1 MPCNHHNL
9 FLNAEYEEQNL
20 DHKELED
27 TIFKVKKAVDT
38 LKEKTNADLTHEV
51 ETLSSSIV
59 QVAGATHQELQDFV
73 TEIEQKLSELTQQTD
88 TIDSKVDNAVTTL
101 NSTVTTAE
109 NRINARVD
117 NIIVNSSSTEGNS
130 ELIDI
135 RSGADGVTYTTA
147 GKAVRKQLTNIA
159 EKEYDI
165 EHKVSSFYTE
175 VETTGN
181 NLFNSVQATA
191 NKTINSSGVL
201 TDANGYS
208 LSDYIDVKDIS
219 RLYFTYDSVSDIPTY
234 IFTFDYQKNFI
245 ERMVISNS
253 EYTIGEGVRYIRF
266 NTTNIKAPLY
276 MVATT
281 ENLPFEQYSYSKT
294 TNLTADNINTLANE
308 LQTSRS
314 KLYGKKLCV
323 CGDSLT
329 YGAYADTDENNNRK
343 TYAYYTAKRNNMTLT
358 VNAVS
363 GSTLTSFK
371 EGETGGGAAF
381 TYGGNY
387 ARYKRLGN
395 DLDYITIWFG
405 LNDNTYLSKTNGIG
419 TIDSTD
425 VTTFYGAWNTVL
437 QYLIDKY
444 PTAKIGIIVTYG
456 ASQEIRDATRNI
468 CKKYGIPPLDFMGDE
483 KIPLVSGY
491 GRDNGTVVDSTVLA
505 KRKNSFIYSGDS
517 IHMIDAGYQYFSTIF
532 ENYLNSL

>member
-9 FLNAEYEEQNL
+9 FLNEEYEEQNL

-208 LSDYIDVKDIS
+208 LSDYIILNV
-219 RLYFTYDSVSDIPTY
+219 T
-234 IFTFDYQKNFI
+234 
-245 ERMVISNS
+245 
-253 EYTIGEGVRYIRF
+253 RF
-266 NTTNIKAPLY
+266 
-276 MVATT
+276 
-281 ENLPFEQYSYSKT
+281 
-294 TNLTADNINTLANE
+294 
-308 LQTSRS
+308 
-314 KLYGKKLCV
+314 
-323 CGDSLT
+323 
-329 YGAYADTDENNNRK
+329 
-343 TYAYYTAKRNNMTLT
+343 
-358 VNAVS
+358 
-363 GSTLTSFK
+363 
-371 EGETGGGAAF
+371 
-381 TYGGNY
+381 
-387 ARYKRLGN
+387 
-395 DLDYITIWFG
+395 
-405 LNDNTYLSKTNGIG
+405 
-419 TIDSTD
+419 
-425 VTTFYGAWNTVL
+425 
-437 QYLIDKY
+437 
-444 PTAKIGIIVTYG
+444 
-456 ASQEIRDATRNI
+456 
-468 CKKYGIPPLDFMGDE
+468 
-483 KIPLVSGY
+483 
-491 GRDNGTVVDSTVLA
+491 
-505 KRKNSFIYSGDS
+505 
-517 IHMIDAGYQYFSTIF
+517 
-532 ENYLNSL
+532 